1 MSVSRFSGF
10 SRFSFPTA
18 AALLV
23 ATLSTGMAP
32 AATPKSGHGKAQT
45 AAAPAAPADATA
57 HMNQLNADA
66 STPELSRGAKGN
78 AVARAQVLLDR
89 AWFSV
94 GEIDAGY
101 GSNMVRAVA
110 AFQLARGLPDTGKLD
125 AATWQALQGQQAPAP
140 AFGTYTVTEQD
151 IAGPYADIPPDPVA
165 QSKLPALA
173 YRTLLEAL
181 GERFHM
187 SPKLIEQMNKGRKLE
202 AGAQLVLADT
212 TQSTQLPEATSLR
225 IDKSDKVLYI
235 LGQGNKVM
243 GAFPVSFGGQ
253 QDPLP
258 LGRMKITGKQAN
270 PNYTYNPALLRNPKA
285 DTKLRLPPG
294 PNSPVGVMWLALTK
308 PHWGI
313 HGTSEPSQM
322 AKVDTNGCVRLTNWD
337 VERLSRIVKAGT
349 AVDVQG

>member
-1 MSVSRFSGF
+1 MPVSRFPLRSTF
-10 SRFSFPTA
+10 AVLLLA
-18 AALLV
+18 AV
-23 ATLSTGMAP
+23 SAT
-32 AATPKSGHGKAQT
+32 
-45 AAAPAAPADATA
+45 AAPAAAPPADPTTQ
-57 HMNQLNADA
+57 MNQLNADA
-66 STPELSRGAKGN
+66 GTPLLAAGTRGTP
-78 AVARAQVLLDR
+78 VVRAQVLLDR

-94 GEIDAGY
+94 GEIDGHF
-101 GSNMVRAVA
+101 GGNMARAVS
-110 AFQLARGLPDTGKLD
+110 AFQLARGLPTSGKVD
-125 AATWQALQGQQAPAP
+125 PATWQALLQGGPAP

-151 IAGPYADIPPDPVA
+151 LAGPYIDMPDDPVA

-187 SPKLIEQMNKGRKLE
+187 SPKLIEQLNKGRKLE
-202 AGAQLVLADT
+202 AGAQVLLADT
-212 TQSTQLPEATSLR
+212 TKTTQLPEATSLR
-225 IDKSDKVLYI
+225 IDKSDKVLYV
-235 LGQGNKVM
+235 LGEGDKVM

-270 PNYTYNPALLRNPKA
+270 PPYTYNPELLRNPKA
-285 DTKLRLPPG
+285 DTKLKLPPG

-322 AKVDTNGCVRLTNWD
+322 AKVETNGCVRLTNWD

-349 AVDVQG
+349 VVDVQG